1 LRKFALLL
9 FFALGSTAALAAD
22 FSDPAHD
29 VGEALDLIEQR
40 LALMEHVARWK
51 RAYDLRIED
60 PVREARVL
68 ETTTEQARALGI
80 DADAARELFAL
91 QIRLARRV
99 QEHAF
104 HTPDGR
110 NASESLRDLDAE
122 LRPEIDRIGRG
133 LLRALYLALPE
144 FERDDFMSRYRD
156 RARQIHA
163 PGLTAADGDAILAA
177 LGRLRRV
184 DAPPS
189 GRIRAIGVLRIGT
202 TGDYAPFSSERRDGL
217 SGADIEL
224 GIALAAA
231 LGVEPRFVRTSW
243 PTLMQDFRA
252 DRFDVAMSG
261 ISITPERAAE
271 AAFSIAYHRGGK
283 TPIVRCGEE
292 SRLDT
297 LEEIDAESVRVVVN
311 PGGTNEQFARER
323 LKRASLVVHPDNRTI
338 FEELAARR
346 ADVMITDDIE
356 VELQRRRRPELC
368 RATSGTFTRSE
379 KAILIRRDPEL
390 VTLTNAWLSDQI
402 AAGAVERA
410 LESALQMRE

>member
-1 LRKFALLL
+1 
-9 FFALGSTAALAAD
+9 
-22 FSDPAHD
+22 

-51 RAYDLRIED
+51 RAHDLRIED

-202 TGDYAPFSSERRDGL
+202 TGDYAPFSSERREGL

-261 ISITPERAAE
+261 ISITPER
-271 AAFSIAYHRGGK
+271 SRS
-283 TPIVRCGEE
+283 PI
-292 SRLDT
+292 T
-297 LEEIDAESVRVVVN
+297 A
-311 PGGTNEQFARER
+311 
-323 LKRASLVVHPDNRTI
+323 
-338 FEELAARR
+338 AARR
-346 ADVMITDDIE
+346 RSSAAA
-356 VELQRRRRPELC
+356 RS
-368 RATSGTFTRSE
+368 RASIRSKKSMRSRFASSSIPAVPTSS
-379 KAILIRRDPEL
+379 
-390 VTLTNAWLSDQI
+390 S
-402 AAGAVERA
+402 RA
-410 LESALQMRE
+410 SA